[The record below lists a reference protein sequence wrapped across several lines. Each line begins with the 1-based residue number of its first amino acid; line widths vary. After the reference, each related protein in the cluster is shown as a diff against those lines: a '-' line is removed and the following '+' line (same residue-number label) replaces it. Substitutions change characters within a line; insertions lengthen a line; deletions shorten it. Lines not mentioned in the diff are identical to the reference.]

1 MLLGLL
7 AAEGITAGTV
17 TDLTGLLAAA
27 GRPSSPAAARA
38 MLTIA
43 VNAGALT
50 VDGQN
55 FQVVGPDGKPL
66 GLSTADPPNAAQ
78 DAEAA
83 EDAQLGPDVQ
93 SRPLRIV
100 ALDVEAAVRARVED
114 GGTLRRA
121 IWQLGAVRFGPDQSW
136 VNAQPQFSCYVS
148 MPDDFNV
155 PGHRA
160 TLHAAQQV
168 PAEQAMAGLAGYLAG
183 ADMVVAYNG
192 TGLDFPVLDSALEQA
207 GQSPLPEA
215 RADGLY
221 LAYCIW
227 PGAESHRLVDIVR
240 HAGLTFAGT
249 AHDAVDDAANLAALM
264 TASAQ
269 VLAARDPALLAVLT
283 GLTPDAH
290 SWRMLRSLASM
301 SGTAKAQAPA
311 QVAAMLRRALSPLP
325 TRRGLRAAALQVT
338 HEVRDTAG
346 QVDPAAL
353 ARALHG
359 AGTEAR
365 PSQQQVTQMLR
376 TVADDAIPALVEA
389 PTGTGK
395 SLSALA
401 AALDWLGRDVRNTA
415 IIATHTKALQSQLAR
430 EVEILSTVVPGLLES
445 TDVIKGA
452 SNRLSLRGLVYTLA
466 DASGAAVG
474 TAGHLVRYTDSGGF
488 RELLAFLLLRL
499 VEPDTRATYRWAA
512 ASVDAA
518 DLPAFFSE
526 YCGKPVHAWAAS
538 LSQAAHGDYGGTAAL
553 PLAAWT
559 DEVREALVTHRLII
573 TNHALLLSHVN
584 DLAGDADR
592 TLLIVNE
599 AHSLEAAATDALSPS
614 LSTSEIGETL
624 VSLFTLARD
633 LTGAAEVGAL
643 VRSLAE
649 LRDWWTDGRLRR
661 HVARTLDRGVGDVS
675 VGSRTMTLASPF
687 SGAQAGS
694 DARTAANLLHSLY
707 GLCGRIL
714 GALGKVSDANAGS
727 LDVFAEQRLVAA
739 QQRLGSL
746 TTVAEELSTTITALL
761 DAPPPVAVAVPEH
774 PSAEPAGA
782 PTADDSATGNYTGN
796 GDPDGSEFGD
806 GEDDPELTTAGAG
819 AESADADDEDEAA
832 GKATPMP
839 DDPEQ
844 EPLDHRFSD
853 SGDASGASGAN
864 STTVPAPAPDRVV
877 YLREDGEL
885 GRVGLEGYRFS
896 IISSPILLPNDSDWQ
911 AFTATFRRIGL
922 LSATLQVQTP
932 GKDSWAYVRGR
943 LGLLDARAHVV
954 EGPFDYDRQAR
965 LVALS
970 DFPSW
975 AEQPK
980 QAMRTVAH
988 QLSGWADQVVHRRGG
1003 DGSWMGG
1010 AMVLTTAKAAAAGI
1024 ADEVLQLLADSPDPV
1039 AVHSQVLLGTGR
1051 AVTEFTGPAPHQG
1064 GFLVGTRGLWTG
1076 VNVSEPDRMNL
1087 VWINKLPF
1095 PVFTAPV
1102 VAARREQVRRAAEDA
1117 GSDDPDLVATGEYYL
1132 PLAALD
1138 LRQAVGRLLR
1148 NSGSRGVVVISD
1160 RKLSGD
1166 LPLRRLYRQL
1176 FLGSLDAG
1184 LHVADPDTGEATGGN
1199 VMPMAQAWQRIWD
1212 FTAGNGLITRA
1223 QQRML
1228 TDAGALERHT
1238 VLPSTL
1244 AIRQLALTPGQVEQM
1259 RTCGTLTAEV
1269 LDRCAQAASLLAG
1282 RALTLKPEQQTAIA
1296 ATTQGR
1302 DVLALLPTGAGKS
1315 FCFQL
1320 PALVLP
1326 GLTVVI
1332 SPLVSLMHDQALS
1345 LNHTIGGAVRA
1356 LVGSLPESSSRAG
1369 RTEVVEQMTGV
1380 KDHKI
1385 RLVYVSP
1392 ERLSQARF
1400 RDALTKGVAGGHITR
1415 VAIDE
1420 AHTYVQWGEDFRP
1433 SFRRA
1438 GALLR
1443 TLRETYP
1450 GVLTLITLTAT
1461 ATPTVE
1467 QALREEVLGGLVGPA
1482 ASPPGAPA
1490 SEAADTP
1497 GHLEVVRVNPLR
1509 PELTLVRR
1517 TLRTRGRSPADAL
1530 AEQVLDA
1537 ATGHTLIY
1545 CLTVREVEHVH
1556 AHLRDYLAGRP
1567 VMLRKFH
1574 GRMTEVEKA
1583 AVSGEFSEAARIG
1596 QEGYVPMVV
1605 VATSAFGLGVSRDDI
1620 RNVLCLSPPTDLAAL
1635 YQQLGRGGRDSAGAD
1650 VITLSAPTYALA
1662 LATSKSLDTAQWL
1675 ASLDLPLSL
1684 LREFASTVL
1693 AAVPSGSLDV
1703 AEASERLLSM
1713 HVRSGRLPVA
1723 KARDRRTRDAWRV
1736 GLTRAVAALADLGS
1750 VIDHGDVPA
1759 RVALTA
1765 GTRMAQDRLGQGV
1778 LAAVLALPTRAST
1791 PGPTRISAALTNLLA
1806 SWHTDPALL
1815 AAGFGAACSNVAD
1828 LWLLL
1833 SDLHDTGVIE
1843 VSQRPNTHMLVGLG
1857 PAGPEPV
1864 KGIPSGF
1871 DERISGKLGRAT
1883 AEAAHLRAFFAP
1895 GTQCLNARLA
1905 DYFSVP
1911 TQAAC
1916 CSTDLVRCNVCAV
1929 GPAGSGIDVDSAAG
1943 ALANGRLRPASY
1955 DPKVRAGRV
1964 DDAVVRLLRGMF
1976 NGATSLQMRLVLRGE
1991 DRIWSRKYSSYRK
2004 LPSRLTDSSMFGHV
2018 PALTDTEL
2026 TASLQRLVTA
2036 RSLVA
2041 EGIYW
2046 RTAANFSR
2054 GPRRVRP
2061 GPGSALP
2068 TQTSPPGM
2076 TAKSNGTPASRP
2088 SGPKTKSAATAA
2100 GQAPSSTTAG

>member
-1 MLLGLL
+1 
-7 AAEGITAGTV
+7 
-17 TDLTGLLAAA
+17 
-27 GRPSSPAAARA
+27 
-38 MLTIA
+38 
-43 VNAGALT
+43 
-50 VDGQN
+50 
-55 FQVVGPDGKPL
+55 
-66 GLSTADPPNAAQ
+66 
-78 DAEAA
+78 
-83 EDAQLGPDVQ
+83 
-93 SRPLRIV
+93 
-100 ALDVEAAVRARVED
+100 
-114 GGTLRRA
+114 
-121 IWQLGAVRFGPDQSW
+121 
-136 VNAQPQFSCYVS
+136 
-148 MPDDFNV
+148 
-155 PGHRA
+155 
-160 TLHAAQQV
+160 
-168 PAEQAMAGLAGYLAG
+168 
-183 ADMVVAYNG
+183 
-192 TGLDFPVLDSALEQA
+192 
-207 GQSPLPEA
+207 
-215 RADGLY
+215 
-221 LAYCIW
+221 
-227 PGAESHRLVDIVR
+227 
-240 HAGLTFAGT
+240 
-249 AHDAVDDAANLAALM
+249 
-264 TASAQ
+264 
-269 VLAARDPALLAVLT
+269 
-283 GLTPDAH
+283 
-290 SWRMLRSLASM
+290 
-301 SGTAKAQAPA
+301 
-311 QVAAMLRRALSPLP
+311 
-325 TRRGLRAAALQVT
+325 
-338 HEVRDTAG
+338 
-346 QVDPAAL
+346 
-353 ARALHG
+353 
-359 AGTEAR
+359 
-365 PSQQQVTQMLR
+365 
-376 TVADDAIPALVEA
+376 
-389 PTGTGK
+389 
-395 SLSALA
+395 
-401 AALDWLGRDVRNTA
+401 
-415 IIATHTKALQSQLAR
+415 
-430 EVEILSTVVPGLLES
+430 
-445 TDVIKGA
+445 
-452 SNRLSLRGLVYTLA
+452 
-466 DASGAAVG
+466 
-474 TAGHLVRYTDSGGF
+474 
-488 RELLAFLLLRL
+488 
-499 VEPDTRATYRWAA
+499 
-512 ASVDAA
+512 
-518 DLPAFFSE
+518 
-526 YCGKPVHAWAAS
+526 
-538 LSQAAHGDYGGTAAL
+538 
-553 PLAAWT
+553 
-559 DEVREALVTHRLII
+559 
-573 TNHALLLSHVN
+573 
-584 DLAGDADR
+584 
-592 TLLIVNE
+592 
-599 AHSLEAAATDALSPS
+599 
-614 LSTSEIGETL
+614 
-624 VSLFTLARD
+624 
-633 LTGAAEVGAL
+633 
-643 VRSLAE
+643 
-649 LRDWWTDGRLRR
+649 
-661 HVARTLDRGVGDVS
+661 
-675 VGSRTMTLASPF
+675 MTLASPF
-687 SGAQAGS
+687 SGAQAGA
-694 DARTAANLLHSLY
+694 DARTVANLLHSLY

-714 GALGKVSDANAGS
+714 GALGKVSETNAGR
-727 LDVFAEQRLVAA
+727 LDVFDEQRLVAA
-739 QQRLGSL
+739 QLRLGSL

-761 DAPPPVAVAVPEH
+761 DAPPPVAIATPEQ
-774 PSAEPAGA
+774 PGSEPTGA
-782 PTADDSATGNYTGN
+782 PATVDGNATGNDVDDAN
-796 GDPDGSEFGD
+796 GGEVGD
-806 GEDDPELTTAGAG
+806 GEDDPELTIAGAG
-819 AESADADDEDEAA
+819 AESADADDEDEAT
-832 GKATPMP
+832 GKATSMP
-839 DDPEQ
+839 DDPEP
-844 EPLDHRFSD
+844 EPLNHRSSD
-853 SGDASGASGAN
+853 SGHASGVPGASA
-864 STTVPAPAPDRVV
+864 TAPVPAVASAVPVSAVAPDRVV

-896 IISSPILLPNDSDWQ
+896 IVSSPILLPNDTNWQ

-954 EGPFDYDRQAR
+954 GGPFDYDRQAR

-1003 DGSWMGG
+1003 DGPWMGG

-1024 ADEVLQLLADSPDPV
+1024 ADEVLQLLAHSPDPV
-1039 AVHSQVLLGTGR
+1039 AVHSQVLLGTRR
-1051 AVTEFTGPAPHQG
+1051 AVAEFTGPAPHQG

-1076 VNVSEPDRMNL
+1076 VDVSEPDRMNL

-1095 PVFTAPV
+1095 PVFTDPV

-1212 FTAGNGLITRA
+1212 FVHGNGLITSA
-1223 QQRML
+1223 QQQML
-1228 TDAGALERHT
+1228 TDPDALERHT

-1244 AIRQLALTPGQVEQM
+1244 AIRQLALTPGQVE
-1259 RTCGTLTAEV
+1259 RLRSSGTLTDEV

-1282 RALTLKPEQQTAIA
+1282 KALTLKPEQRTAIA
-1296 ATTQGR
+1296 ATAEGR

-1400 RDALTKGVAGGHITR
+1400 RDALTKGVADGHITR

-1482 ASPPGAPA
+1482 TRPPDASPVSGAA
-1490 SEAADTP
+1490 CTSR
-1497 GHLEVVRVNPLR
+1497 HLEVVRVNPLR

-1517 TLRTRGRSPADAL
+1517 TLRTRGRSAANAL

-1545 CLTVREVEHVH
+1545 CLTVREVEHVY

-1583 AVSGEFSEAARIG
+1583 AVSGEFSEAAKIG
-1596 QEGYVPMVV
+1596 QEGYAPMVV

-1650 VITLSAPTYALA
+1650 VIKLSTPTYALA

-1675 ASLDLPLSL
+1675 ASLDLPLNL
-1684 LREFASTVL
+1684 LREFASAVL
-1693 AAVPSGSLDV
+1693 AAVPSGALDV
-1703 AEASERLLSM
+1703 AEASERLLSA
-1713 HVRSGRLPVA
+1713 HVRSGRLSVA
-1723 KARDRRTRDAWRV
+1723 EARERRTRDAWRV
-1736 GLTRAVAALADLGS
+1736 GLTRAVAALADLGV

-1765 GTRMAQDRLGQGV
+1765 GTRKAQDAFAQRV
-1778 LAAVLALPTRAST
+1778 LDAVLALPARAAT
-1791 PGPTRISAALTNLLA
+1791 PGPTRVSAALTDLLA
-1806 SWHTDPALL
+1806 SWLTDPALL
-1815 AAGFGAACSNVAD
+1815 AVGFSAACSNVAD

-1857 PAGPEPV
+1857 PAGPGPV

-1871 DERISGKLGRAT
+1871 DERVSGKLGRAA
-1883 AEAAHLRAFFAP
+1883 AEAAHLRAFFAA

-1911 TQAAC
+1911 TPAAC

-1929 GPAGSGIDVDSAAG
+1929 GPAGSGINVDSAAG
-1943 ALANGRLRPASY
+1943 ALANGRLRPASF
-1955 DPKVRAGRV
+1955 DPRVRAGRV

-1976 NGATSLQMRLVLRGE
+1976 NGATLLQMRLVLRGE
-1991 DRIWSRKYSSYRK
+1991 DRIWSRKHSSYRK
-2004 LPSRLTDSSMFGHV
+2004 LSPRLTDSSMFGHV
-2018 PALTDTEL
+2018 PALTDREL

-2041 EGIYW
+2041 DGVYW

-2061 GPGSALP
+2061 ARSSALPAHPSPPGTTAILSQSPPESKDHVCSGPGSFNNDGRIAMTGIDLHVSALSRGYLPAGLVTDDLCAGELPAILDFLVAAAAQRGGSLSIPVAWNCLALGYDLRTGQYSSEFLDWEALP
-2068 TQTSPPGM
+2068 VIALDDEIELLPTGALAAFRTGGGQVPCEVVHREGDHPLLSPDGSCPAWLSGAPAGLDASPRHLQDLPEGPTVAPERLVLDAFALGSERRQSLRRLTGRWLGAFGHLSVRTRYASPEQAEMPEARLYTSYLLTRQKPLLEAILTGAGLRPAGTSDWTEAELAEALLASLSRVDDLLTLAGLVRWREQAVHPEHYERFTAGRLTLTPDDVRAFALSSARLVHAETGRRSRQKVSSTAYIAIGSFLRDRCGGRAEDQFTGPAYPTTLAYRAGVADRISGVDRWGRPGRW
-2076 TAKSNGTPASRP
+2076 TAGACPSGRRLAGRWDLACRASR
-2088 SGPKTKSAATAA
+2088 GPERTGHGAAAATRTGLRPCGRELTWTRSTCRWHWA
-2100 GQAPSSTTAG
+2100 GSVSAST